1 MWTFLLFSYIADYI
15 TKLIISEKRTGVGTT
30 HALSRGYLVNQTPKN
45 MEHSNA
51 RGNAMSDLERVVKEA
66 EILKWAE
73 ENRRCKL
80 GDVPHWIIMALMEDI
95 VYFDCHLVEQLVM
108 ALNGS
113 WGAVMQ
119 DGYLEH
125 ATEKLM
131 TNILLA
137 SLHEDGY
144 IEISPG
150 LMDDPRL
157 FDFDHNLDVQVS
169 LTPSGKEA
177 QVWDELNLFEPIPRQ
192 AELQ

>member
-1 MWTFLLFSYIADYI
+1 MMVQTRAV
-15 TKLIISEKRTGVGTT
+15 VGTT
-30 HALSRGYLVNQTPKN
+30 HALSREYLVNPTRNKIKHLN
-45 MEHSNA
+45 D
-51 RGNAMSDLERVVKEA
+51 RGNVMSDLERVVKEA

-73 ENRRCKL
+73 ENRNCKL
-80 GDVPHWIIMALMEDI
+80 TDAPHWIIMALMEDI
-95 VYFDCHLVEQLVM
+95 VYFDRHLVEHLVM

-144 IEISPG
+144 IEISSG

-157 FDFDHNLDVQVS
+157 FDFDHDLDVQVS
-169 LTPSGKEA
+169 LTQSGEEA
-177 QVWDELNLFEPIPRQ
+177 RVWEELNLFEPIACQ
-192 AELQ
+192 VELQ

>member
-1 MWTFLLFSYIADYI
+1 MTVQ
-15 TKLIISEKRTGVGTT
+15 KRTGVGTT
-30 HALSRGYLVNQTPKN
+30 HALSRAYLANQTRKN
-45 MEHSNA
+45 MEHSND
-51 RGNAMSDLERVVKEA
+51 RGNIMADLERVVKEA

-73 ENRRCKL
+73 ENRGCKL
-80 GDVPHWIIMALMEDI
+80 TDAPHWIVMALMEDI

-131 TNILLA
+131 TNVLLA

-150 LMDDPRL
+150 LMDDPGL
-157 FDFDHNLDVQVS
+157 FDFDHDLDLEVS
-169 LTPSGKEA
+169 LTQSGKEA
-177 QVWDELNLFEPIPRQ
+177 QVWEEFNLFKPIARQ
-192 AELQ
+192 VELQ

>member
-1 MWTFLLFSYIADYI
+1 
-15 TKLIISEKRTGVGTT
+15 
-30 HALSRGYLVNQTPKN
+30 
-45 MEHSNA
+45 MEHSND
-51 RGNAMSDLERVVKEA
+51 RGNIMADLERVVKEA

-80 GDVPHWIIMALMEDI
+80 TDAPHWIVMTLMEDI

-131 TNILLA
+131 TNVLLA

-144 IEISPG
+144 IEVSSG

-157 FDFDHNLDVQVS
+157 FDFDHDLDVQVS
-169 LTPSGKEA
+169 LTQSGEEA
-177 QVWDELNLFEPIPRQ
+177 QVWEELNLFEPIARQ
-192 AELQ
+192 VELQ